1 MTKQKA
7 LNILNINEENPG
19 SEIIKKSYRS
29 MALKYHPDK
38 NHSEGANET
47 FIEIREAYGFLQKS
61 ATAAATATG
70 DPDKT
75 DYNTIM
81 QSFLSSIFQGESHK
95 IILVEL
101 MRKMVDICEAKS
113 AELLKHIDKHIL
125 KKLFDMIH
133 IYRDVFYFSDS
144 FIDAVG
150 EVVKTKFESD
160 ERIILHPFIDDLF
173 DNNLYKFSLD
183 GRAYVVPLW
192 HHHLI
197 YDVDSEKSTEIF
209 VDCYPILPDNV
220 CIDEHNNIHVWIVKQ
235 MTDIWASGSPI
246 EFSLGS
252 RTFSIN
258 PEELMIKKNQIK
270 QIISSGIPI
279 INNSNLYDV
288 STLSDI
294 IVYIQLE

>member
-38 NHSEGANET
+38 NHTEGANET

-173 DNNLYKFSLD
+173 DNNLYK
-183 GRAYVVPLW
+183 
-192 HHHLI
+192 
-197 YDVDSEKSTEIF
+197 YDN
-209 VDCYPILPDNV
+209 Y
-220 CIDEHNNIHVWIVKQ
+220 NNKPVEYCG
-235 MTDIWASGSPI
+235 MELNS
-246 EFSLGS
+246 
-252 RTFSIN
+252 SI
-258 PEELMIKKNQIK
+258 I
-270 QIISSGIPI
+270 
-279 INNSNLYDV
+279 
-288 STLSDI
+288 
-294 IVYIQLE
+294 

>member
-1 MTKQKA
+1 MSKKIA
-7 LNILNINEENPG
+7 LKILNINEENPG
-19 SEIIKKSYRS
+19 NEAIKKSYRA

-38 NHSEGANET
+38 NHTEGANET
-47 FIEIREAYGFLQKS
+47 FIEIREAYEFLTRS
-61 ATAAATATG
+61 YE
-70 DPDKT
+70 PDMHMEY
-75 DYNTIM
+75 DYTSIM
-81 QSFLSSIFQGESHK
+81 QSFLGTVFQGESHK
-95 IILVEL
+95 IILVDL

-144 FIDAVG
+144 FISAIG
-150 EVVKTKFESD
+150 ELVKSKFESD
-160 ERIILHPFIDDLF
+160 ERIILHPLIDDLF

-197 YDVDSEKSTEIF
+197 YDVDSDKCAEIF

-220 CIDEHNNIHVWIVKQ
+220 SIDENNNIHIWIVKQ
-235 MTDIWASGSPI
+235 MIDIWKTGLSI

-258 PEELMIKKNQIK
+258 TEELLIKEK
-270 QIISSGIPI
+270 QVKHIMNRGIPV
-279 INNSNLYDV
+279 INNTNLYDV
-288 STLSDI
+288 SLLSDI
-294 IVYIQLE
+294 IVYITLE